1 VNSIKEKFQFI
12 RTMPGE
18 AAAAADAKIIRPPLN
33 ASASTSIFLSDH
45 QNTYDSKSPM
55 LNNN

>member
-1 VNSIKEKFQFI
+1 MS
-12 RTMPGE
+12 GE

-45 QNTYDSKSPM
+45 QNTYDSKFPM